1 MSWGLFGKAA
11 FSDWIPTSAF
21 AYTGERGGFEKSKL
35 LGDSNEDLP
44 SAGVEEWAG
53 IELSPSAA
61 RLGEMQ
67 GVPIPAAKV
76 STDAERK
83 KFCDMWHSHL
93 VPGGCSLMGFPA
105 FTLEWNTDVQQIED
119 GKVPFKPINRK
130 TQSHLE
136 TYCKT

>member
-1 MSWGLFGKAA
+1 
-11 FSDWIPTSAF
+11 
-21 AYTGERGGFEKSKL
+21 
-35 LGDSNEDLP
+35 
-44 SAGVEEWAG
+44 
-53 IELSPSAA
+53 
-61 RLGEMQ
+61 MQ
-67 GVPIPAAKV
+67 GVLIPAAKV

-136 TYCKT
+136 TYCKTHNKNRNERETLSGVPNILGLLRGPGVIEGSAWLPPGPIQPSNQQRQHCFGDPPQPGKHKA